1 MKMRI
6 CYANLFLLSFLIGQ
20 DTLTHIIKTYPDGT
34 PKEVIIYERANDD
47 LKSDNPFKI
56 LDKMSYDSKGS
67 FIRPKLT
74 GEAKKVER
82 MIIGSWEVDDERDIY
97 VTFKR
102 NGTAEKYIDGEMNED
117 ERLVW
122 FISQDGD
129 DIIINIKDND
139 VDVESYEKSIIVFIN
154 NNQFIVD
161 GESTV
166 NRKK

>member
-47 LKSDNPFKI
+47 LKSDNPFKV

-82 MIIGSWEVDDERDIY
+82 MIIGSWEIDDERDIY
-97 VTFKR
+97 LTFKR
-102 NGTAEKYIDGEMNED
+102 NGTAEIYIDGEMDED

-129 DIIINIKDND
+129 DIIFAIND
-139 VDVESYEKSIIVFIN
+139 VDGESYEKSIIVFIN

-161 GESTV
+161 GEITL

>member
-47 LKSDNPFKI
+47 LKSDNPFKV

-82 MIIGSWEVDDERDIY
+82 MIIGSWEIDDERDIY
-97 VTFKR
+97 LTFKR
-102 NGTAEKYIDGEMNED
+102 NGTAEIYIDGEMDED

-129 DIIINIKDND
+129 DIIFNAK
-139 VDVESYEKSIIVFIN
+139 ESHEKSIIVFIN

-161 GESTV
+161 GEITL

>member
-47 LKSDNPFKI
+47 LKSDNPFKV

-82 MIIGSWEVDDERDIY
+82 MIIGSWEIDDERDIY
-97 VTFKR
+97 LTFKR
-102 NGTAEKYIDGEMNED
+102 NGTAEIYIDGEIDED
-117 ERLVW
+117 LRLVW

-129 DIIINIKDND
+129 DIIFAIND
-139 VDVESYEKSIIVFIN
+139 VDGESYEKSIIVFIN

-161 GESTV
+161 GEITL